1 MYLQGPRGL
10 PGTKGDDGLTGP
22 QGLPGTAGHIGGAGP
37 KGHMVGILN
46 TDTTM
51 SVVALGMACYIPQAT
66 QSAKRKTIFYLINTC
81 KLIQ

>member
-1 MYLQGPRGL
+1 M
-10 PGTKGDDGLTGP
+10 KGDDGLTGP

-51 SVVALGMACYIPQAT
+51 SVIALGMACYITQVI
-66 QSAKRKTIFYLINTC
+66 QSAKRKTIFYLINTG
-81 KLIQ
+81 KLIE